1 MTRFAVG
8 HHRAGFA
15 KLVSNAIVATSSSC
29 RSEMSA
35 KPETT
40 VNFSDRD

>member
-8 HHRAGFA
+8 RHRAGFA
-15 KLVSNAIVATSSSC
+15 KLVSNAIIATSSC